1 MPAKQVAEPGEVWA
15 EPVRGGYP
23 DPAALELPGRERLEA
38 FRRTDGPFPPLSHLT
53 GARPVRFG
61 AGTADAEMPA
71 SGWLANS
78 AGVIGGGVLAIVA
91 DIAFGCAIETE
102 MPARVPYTTAE
113 LSMSF
118 LRPARP
124 GGTIVASGQTI
135 HAGRSVGLAEAFLLE
150 AESERLI
157 AHGTS
162 RLSILPPLDD
172 RPQIIDPPR
181 LAVGPED
188 PPDPYLRDPR
198 GEVVPQSAW
207 GSLSGA
213 ELLGRIVG
221 GEFGHPPISR
231 LTGCALIDFGDG
243 EATMRLPLSRWL
255 TTPAR
260 TVQGGVTAMLADAA
274 MMNAVLTTA
283 PAGTAIAG
291 LDLKV
296 NFLRPVIAGG
306 RELEARAAVV
316 HRGRTIAIGRA
327 TVANADGKP
336 VAIATGS
343 AMYLPGR
350 AASLSEAELG

>member
-1 MPAKQVAEPGEVWA
+1 MPTKQAAGPGEIWA

-38 FRRTDGPFPPLSHLT
+38 FRRIDGPFPPLFHLT

-61 AGTADAEMPA
+61 TGTADAEMPA
-71 SGWLANS
+71 SGWLTNS
-78 AGVIGGGVLAIVA
+78 AGVIGGGVLGIVA

-118 LRPARP
+118 LRPARS

-135 HAGRSVGLAEAFLLE
+135 HAGRSVGLAEAFLLD

-162 RLSILPPLDD
+162 RLSILPPVDG
-172 RPQIIDPPR
+172 RPHIADPSP
-181 LAVGPED
+181 LAVGPGE

-198 GEVVPQSAW
+198 GEVVPQAAW
-207 GSLSGA
+207 ASLSGT
-213 ELLGRIVG
+213 ELLGLIAS

-231 LTGCALIDFGDG
+231 LTGCGLIDFSDG
-243 EATMRLPLSRWL
+243 EATMRLPLTRWL

-296 NFLRPVIAGG
+296 NFLRPVIADGT
-306 RELEARAAVV
+306 ELEARAAVI
-316 HRGRTIAIGRA
+316 HRGRTIAIARA
-327 TVANADGKP
+327 TLTNADGKP

-350 AASLSEAELG
+350 AASLGEAELG